1 MRLIS
6 LSTYRKYNI
15 LFYSLQ
21 CFHLLLFVRQPY
33 TNIKI
38 FLTMRAMYN
47 FSLGLSKSSVKY
59 MFSHMKGL
67 TISTLIPSAFIIL

>member
-1 MRLIS
+1 MK
-6 LSTYRKYNI
+6 T
-15 LFYSLQ
+15 
-21 CFHLLLFVRQPY
+21 
-33 TNIKI
+33 
-38 FLTMRAMYN
+38 MYN